1 MIPTRIQQD
10 VENHIS
16 APDILSL
23 SGRGVKVLS
32 AGKVVDRFS
41 KRVEAVKRR
50 PERLEIDTVPGM
62 GTVRVQFVVS
72 GTGPFT
78 LRLDSSKGGLVTVE
92 GNLP

>member
-10 VENHIS
+10 VDNHIN

-32 AGKVVDRFS
+32 AGKVVDRFL

-72 GTGPFT
+72 GTGPFE
-78 LRLDSSKGGLVTVE
+78 LKLDSSKGGLLTVE